1 MKIQTGVSLEMV
13 LEFYRS
19 QLLELKSESEIYEL
33 IT

>member
-1 MKIQTGVSLEMV
+1 MKIQTGVSLKMV
-13 LEFYRS
+13 LEFYRA